1 MTTPLDEFER
11 KLDLLKANLD
21 SLTAPVDKYVKAVLD
36 SRVTP
41 EVPDPEPE
49 EPEEPEIPPVDP
61 EPEVPV
67 EPEPEPE
74 TPPVVVSPVP
84 TLQNIPMGVN
94 GHEASSVYTLATI
107 DERFKLLAESGLKI
121 YRTDLRNPDRL
132 DIWDKVVATA
142 KKYGITLRPMM
153 YPTTEEKAYAFAKR
167 YAQDMDI
174 WEIGNEQDHSV
185 EGAQERINALVT
197 TFKGVK
203 RAAKDTGIDLKTTI
217 NVMSCNYLDTS
228 KNARCA
234 NDKRGSMWFLEM
246 AKASGFDFDYVS
258 FHYYPYFGDKGF
270 WMDMYLSQMR
280 GFATQYNTKIIY
292 NEINAAEI
300 YQGSTDGGFKGDKK
314 AYDSLDQ
321 ILTILNTDYKDIVK
335 EINIYE
341 LLDEPTIPNV
351 GEPERHFGLM
361 YDLKRPKPSFELVKS
376 FAK

>member
-41 EVPDPEPE
+41 EDPDPEPE

-74 TPPVVVSPVP
+74 TPPVP

-107 DERFKLLAESGLKI
+107 DKRFKLLADSGLKI
-121 YRTDLRNPDRL
+121 YRTDLRNPDNFQ
-132 DIWDKVVATA
+132 IWDTVVATA

-153 YPTTEEKAYAFAKR
+153 DPTTQAKAYTCAKR
-167 YAQDMDI
+167 YAQDMKI
-174 WEIGNEQDHSV
+174 WEIGNEQDYSV
-185 EGAQERINALVT
+185 EGAQQRINALVET
-197 TFKGVK
+197 YKGVMQAS
-203 RAAKDTGIDLKTTI
+203 RETGTDLKTTI

-228 KNARCA
+228 KDARCA
-234 NDKRGSMWFLEM
+234 NDPRGSMWFLEM
-246 AKASGFDFDYVS
+246 AKKSGFNFDYIS
-258 FHYYPYFGDKGF
+258 FHYYPHFGDKGF
-270 WMDMYLSQMR
+270 WMDMYLGQMR
-280 GFATQYNTKIIY
+280 GMAKAFNTQILY
-292 NEINAAEI
+292 NEVNAGEI
-300 YQGSTDGGFKGDKK
+300 YQGSTDGGFSGDKK
-314 AYDSLDQ
+314 AYDSLKQ
-321 ILTILNTDYKDIVK
+321 ILDVLNKDYKDIVK
-335 EINIYE
+335 EITIYE
-341 LLDEPTIPNV
+341 LLDEPTLQGV
-351 GEPERHFGLM
+351 GEHERHFGLM
-361 YDLKRPKPSFELVKS
+361 YDLDRPKPSFELVKS